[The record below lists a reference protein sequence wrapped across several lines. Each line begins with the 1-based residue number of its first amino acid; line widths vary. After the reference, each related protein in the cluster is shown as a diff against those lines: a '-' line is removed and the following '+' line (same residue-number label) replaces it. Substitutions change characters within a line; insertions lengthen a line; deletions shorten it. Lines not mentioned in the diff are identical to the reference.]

1 MSAATTRRRRT
12 IRLLVTGA
20 LAASGAAFIAATTTP
35 ASATSI
41 PVFMNVPATGLTVSG
56 YGPAANLYAWASC
69 GSEFTPAKPQIE
81 AVNPATASPP
91 VAFADENH
99 LYESPTCD
107 TLQSVGE
114 TIAAWG
120 SRLYEITREGYVE
133 TASNSRAELPHPTYH
148 LNSTPPL
155 VGGGIQRGIAVD
167 DHAITWTDTTALGMR
182 VFSAGSPLATGSF
195 ASPRRVF
202 DSNTPLRHLTGGPFG
217 TRFVIQGSGAAATL
231 VGLTPN
237 AGSTDYSSR
246 VLSAGQVTAVGTD
259 PGAVYWAE
267 KLTNG
272 YVVYTRRMSIT
283 RTGVISFGSVTTLA
297 RVTGLA
303 GTARVRQIIA
313 DPNTALPA
321 SRHDLWWSVE
331 GTMSASN
338 ATLVHLVRSSDTRLV
353 LLHNSDGADLYDI
366 ATDGDW
372 VYWTD
377 TQAVYRV
384 LSSATAP
391 PPVTTP
397 ITTSDVSPDL
407 PYTRG
412 VSLPDDPGGR
422 VTDLV
427 IDPSDSNK
435 LYAATQYSGPWRST
449 DGGRSWRQSASG
461 MASGGTDDGP
471 KIAIDPADPTRLLY
485 ATNDDGSVA
494 GGTSAALYGSTNSG
508 VSWGRVDPGPPC
520 QVYSLAFAAGTA
532 WASSACGLYW
542 SPDLFTWTHMTT
554 TGTPSN
560 GAFITASGG
569 SLFACDGNKIDYTRD
584 QGASWHQ
591 AALPSGSCFN
601 WAFPLAVTAS
611 SGDPTQVFV
620 LHAVSDTSPIGVTRL
635 DVATDTGVELGF
647 PNVPRDTRTNKP
659 AVSGEISIW
668 LANTHSGGTKLF
680 AGNGDDYFEWAGGL
694 IWNRF
699 TGVHVDARA
708 LAFPSQYDPAHGNC
722 RAFVAN
728 DGSVAINQTVTIDG
742 SACTTHDGPWQ
753 RAQHG
758 LHAYKSSVVNG
769 VHRASCDNSSGVV
782 VTPCPVLYVGSGDN
796 GMWTRDDTQATPW
809 DVMHDCC
816 GDNGGVT
823 IDPKLPHQVLATR
836 NGTLQNYDNG
846 GDYVRS
852 TTTGANYAPP
862 HYADPTFPASPSGE
876 TTVMA
881 TSSVP
886 RYDNQI
892 AVERVP
898 SPGDPNPDNP
908 TNGWDQLVISRNG
921 GGWIDL
927 GPHLAL
933 NSVQQVA
940 SSGGNGSGE
949 VVYVRRRDGSVQR
962 ATVSTTN
969 QLGTLT
975 TISPP
980 FANVSIMWANPY
992 NVNELWIENDAL
1004 REIERSSSD
1013 GAFTWTPAADL
1024 SSFAADYDARFG
1036 TVSYNFGHIESNELP
1051 VNTLQYMWFPSDGSG
1066 LRIALT
1072 PYGGPAISRD
1082 SGVTWL
1088 PLGPSL
1094 PLGSW
1099 LAHPWSFWYDRYG
1112 SNGVTSDLYLA
1123 LAGRGV
1129 MRLNANFDALVDVTY
1144 TYCPGGAC
1152 PTGAARPAAVFPAAK
1167 SVSVVDE
1174 SENHTIPMALD
1185 TDGNWRATEL
1195 LDATGRGQLHYHF
1208 VVDGVVQPPVTEAL
1222 TATQRRIGI
1231 VNALPPFPTK
1241 PDSSLPQVGPLT
1253 VSPSMVPGP
1262 TCTNQ
1267 GQKIDVAVS
1276 ISANGGTPAS
1286 SAVLNVLQR
1295 SFDDIGDVHTSVIG
1309 SVPLELGLSNSID
1322 WSGSFQLP
1330 DLGNTRGISAPP
1342 SVILQV
1348 SASTAGGTSV
1358 GSPVTL
1364 SSIACPKPGSKV
1376 PSAPQKVSAKA
1387 GHASATVRW
1396 AAPTSTGGSPIIGYE
1411 IAAYQKTTRIGIE
1424 QFNASLRTGL
1434 FTGLKAK
1441 VGYTFAVRARTLAG
1455 VGPWSPRTAVVT
1467 PS

>member
-1 MSAATTRRRRT
+1 MVTGSRMLRV
-12 IRLLVTGA
+12 LVSGA
-20 LAASGAAFIAATTTP
+20 LAASSAALIATTATP
-35 ASATSI
+35 AHATAI

-69 GSEFTPAKPQIE
+69 DGEFAPAKPQIE
-81 AVNPATASPP
+81 AVNPAIASPP
-91 VAFADENH
+91 VSFADFNH
-99 LYESPTCD
+99 LFESPTCNGW
-107 TLQSVGE
+107 QSVGE
-114 TIAAWG
+114 SIAVWG
-120 SRLYEITREGYVE
+120 SRIYEITREGYVE
-133 TASNSRAELPHPTYH
+133 TASNSRLDNPNPVYH

-167 DHAITWTDTTALGMR
+167 DHAITWTDTTTTGMG

-195 ASPRRVF
+195 ASPRRVY
-202 DSNTPLRHLTGGPFG
+202 DSSAPLRHLTGGPFG
-217 TRFVIQGSGAAATL
+217 TRFVIRGSGAAATL

-237 AGSTDYSSR
+237 AGSTDYSATA
-246 VLSAGQVTAVGTD
+246 LSSGQVTAVGTD

-272 YVVYTRRMSIT
+272 YAIYTRRMSIT
-283 RTGVISFGSVTTLA
+283 RTGVISFGSVTSLA

-313 DPNTALPA
+313 DPNSALPA

-331 GTMSASN
+331 GTTSAAD
-338 ATLVHLVRSSDTRLV
+338 ATLLHLVRTSNTRLV

-377 TQAVYRV
+377 TQAVHRV

-407 PYTRG
+407 PYARG
-412 VSLPDDPGGR
+412 VSLPNDPGGR

-427 IDPSDSNK
+427 VDPTNSNN
-435 LYAATQYSGPWRST
+435 LYAATQYSGPWRSK
-449 DGGRSWRQSASG
+449 DGGRTWQQTSNGFAD
-461 MASGGTDDGP
+461 GGTDDGA
-471 KIAIDPADPTRLLY
+471 KIALDPADPTRLLY

-494 GGTSAALYGSTNSG
+494 GDTSAALYGSTNSG
-508 VSWGRVDPGPPC
+508 SSWGKVDPAQIPC
-520 QVYSLAFAAGTA
+520 QVFSLAFAAGTA
-532 WASSACGLYW
+532 WASSACGLYY
-542 SPDLFTWTHMTT
+542 STDLFTWHILQTPD
-554 TGTPSN
+554 TPSN

-569 SLFACDGNKIDYTRD
+569 SLFACDGSKVDYTRN
-584 QGASWHQ
+584 QGTDWHS
-591 AALPSGSCFN
+591 AALPSGQCLN

-611 SGDPTQVFV
+611 TGDPTQVFV
-620 LHAVSDTSPIGVTRL
+620 LHEVSDTDPIGVTRL
-635 DVATDTGVELGF
+635 NVATDVSVELGY
-647 PNVPRDTRTNKP
+647 PDVPRDTTTHLP
-659 AVSGEISIW
+659 GVSGEIAIW

-680 AGNGDDYFEWAGGL
+680 AANGDDYFEWGGGTT
-694 IWNRF
+694 WNRF

-728 DGSVAINQTVTIDG
+728 DGSVAIDQTVNLDG
-742 SACTTHDGPWQ
+742 SPCATRDGPWQ
-753 RAQHG
+753 RAQHN

-769 VHRASCDNSSGVV
+769 MHRASCDNSAGVV

-796 GMWTRDDTQATPW
+796 GMWTRDLTQTTPW
-809 DVMHDCC
+809 DPMHDCC

-823 IDPKLPHQVLATR
+823 IDPKLPHQLLATR

-862 HYADPTFPASPSGE
+862 HYADPTFPSSPSGE

-881 TSSVP
+881 TSTVP

-892 AVERVP
+892 ALEHVP

-921 GGWIDL
+921 GGWHDL

-933 NSVQQVA
+933 NSVQQLA
-940 SSGGNGSGE
+940 SSGGNGSGL

-962 ATVSTTN
+962 ASVSTSN
-969 QLGTLT
+969 VLGALT
-975 TISPP
+975 TVSPP

-992 NVNELWIENDAL
+992 NANELWIENDAL
-1004 REIERSSSD
+1004 RQIERSSSD
-1013 GAFTWTPAADL
+1013 GTFTWTPAPDL
-1024 SSFAADYDARFG
+1024 TSFAENFDARFG
-1036 TVSYNFGHIESNELP
+1036 TSSFNFGHIESNELP
-1051 VNTLQYMWFPSDGSG
+1051 VNSLQDMWFPSDGSA

-1082 SGVTWL
+1082 SGLTWL

-1099 LAHPWSFWYDRYG
+1099 LAHPWSLWYDRYG

-1129 MRLNANFDALVDVTY
+1129 MRLTANFDALVDVTY

-1152 PTGAARPAAVFPAAK
+1152 PTGAARPAVVAATAK

-1174 SENHTIPMALD
+1174 AENHTIPMALD

-1208 VVDGVVQPPVTEAL
+1208 VVDGVAQPSATQAL
-1222 TATQRRIGI
+1222 SATQRRTGI
-1231 VNALPPFPTK
+1231 VNALPPYPTK
-1241 PDSSLPQVGPLT
+1241 PDPALPQVGPLT
-1253 VSPSMVPGP
+1253 ASPSMIPGP

-1267 GQKIDVAVS
+1267 GEKIDVAVS
-1276 ISANGGTPAS
+1276 ISAHGGAPADTATLFVS
-1286 SAVLNVLQR
+1286 KR
-1295 SFDDIGDVHTSVIG
+1295 IFDDIGDVHTSVVE
-1309 SVPLELGLSNSID
+1309 SVPLALGLANMID
-1322 WSGSFQLP
+1322 WSGSFSLP
-1330 DLGNTRGISAPP
+1330 DLGNTGGISAPP
-1342 SVILQV
+1342 AVILQV
-1348 SASTAGGTSV
+1348 SASAAGRTSV
-1358 GSPVTL
+1358 GAPMTL
-1364 SSIACPKPGSKV
+1364 SSISCPKPGSKA
-1376 PSAPQKVSAKA
+1376 PSAPQKVSATA
-1387 GHASATVRW
+1387 ARASASVRW
-1396 AAPTSTGGSPIIGYE
+1396 FAPASTGGSPIIGYE
-1411 IAAYQKTTRIGIE
+1411 VAAYQKTTRIGIE
-1424 QFNASLRTGL
+1424 QFNASLRSGL
-1434 FTGLKAK
+1434 FTGLESK

-1455 VGPWSPRTAVVT
+1455 VGPWSTRTATVI